1 VSAVPN
7 PDPVIDAALEYAA
20 RGWRVLPIGP
30 GKKSPP
36 MDAWQHAATT
46 DPATITA
53 WWTGLYRGYGIGIA
67 TGEASGLFVLDVDTD
82 GGKRGDE
89 SLADLEATYG
99 RLPDTREVLT
109 GSGGRH
115 LYFRWPD
122 GVDIRNDQS
131 GRLGLGL
138 DIRGEGGQV
147 LAPPTVHPNGRVYA
161 HELSS
166 PDDLADPPAWLVE
179 LLTKPNA
186 KQPRRAKAPRLGGDL
201 PGDIYATQVTWPDL
215 LNELGAAYLDE
226 RHERTTGT
234 TYELWARPPLPN
246 EHDYKP
252 HTSATLYYKGSDVLK
267 VFTSNWRA
275 YDPDTGELR
284 YQLEAEATYTRFGL
298 YATVHH
304 GGDMAAAA
312 RHLAE
317 QQTDE
322 PQVEHEAAQPDD
334 PWPPL
339 IPLVED
345 HEPPPFPL
353 WTLPD
358 WMTDHVQQVAD
369 DIQVAHDLPA
379 VLGLGVGSVAA
390 LGNVKLRYPRQNWT
404 QPLNLFIAAALAPSA
419 GKSPAKNYMFKPLDD
434 LEQQRMRNA
443 AQRRMRADSERQ
455 ILEKRRRN
463 LEDKAAKG
471 DDEALYDALAVAE
484 QIAALD
490 VVPSGRMLADNATVE
505 ALGVVL
511 AEAGGSVG
519 VVSAEGGIFDIIGG
533 LYNDGG
539 GANFD
544 LYLEGWGGGRY
555 TVDRVK
561 RAPINVPSANLA
573 VACTI
578 QHDVLDQ
585 VGAKRAF
592 AGRGLTA
599 RFLMVMPPSNVGYRD
614 RLRHA
619 TDAAEIAARY
629 EAAIVRLAERCHGG
643 RIELVLAGPPS
654 DRFAEWDQQ
663 LEYRCAPGADLVHMR
678 EWVGK
683 LRANV
688 LRLAG
693 ILHLLDGRTDTDI
706 DDDTVIRAL
715 ALGDYFLAHAQ
726 AVMDRWGADQTAVK
740 AVEAVEWM
748 QRQGA
753 GEFTVRDMY
762 TALRR
767 VFPTAE
773 DTRGPLELLTE
784 RGWVRPLFDGP
795 LVFGRRGVPSPRF
808 QIRPEV
814 VDNPVSSSF
823 RNNHAAH
830 ANHAH
835 KGEVDDH
842 LPTSNSPSP
851 SPPTPAHGPHG
862 PHDPPRPSEPVT
874 ATESGDWLRSAIE
887 ALDHDAIANA
897 GSSLL

>member
-1 VSAVPN
+1 MALPDST
-7 PDPVIDAALEYAA
+7 DPVIDAAIEYAA

-67 TGEASGLFVLDVDTD
+67 TGAASGLFVLDVDTD
-82 GGKRGDE
+82 NGKRGDE

-99 RLPDTREVLT
+99 RLPDTREILT

-115 LYFRWPD
+115 LYFRWPA

-147 LAPPTVHPNGRVYA
+147 LAPPTVHPNGRIYA

-166 PDDLADPPAWLVE
+166 PDDLADPPDWLVE
-179 LLTKPNA
+179 LLTKTND

-201 PGDIYATQVTWPDL
+201 PGDLYATQITWPDL
-215 LNELGAAYLDE
+215 LAELGATYIDE
-226 RHERTTGT
+226 RRERTTGT
-234 TYELWARPPLPN
+234 TYELWARPALPN

-284 YQLEAEATYTRFGL
+284 YQLQADATYTRFGL

-312 RHLAE
+312 RHLAA
-317 QQTDE
+317 QQAEE
-322 PQVEHEAAQPDD
+322 PPVEHVAAEPDD

-345 HEPPPFPL
+345 RDPPAFPI
-353 WTLPD
+353 WTLPAWIAD
-358 WMTDHVQQVAD
+358 YAQHVAD
-369 DIQVAHDLPA
+369 DLQVAPDLPA
-379 VLGLGVGSVAA
+379 VLGLGALSVAA

-404 QPLNLFIAAALAPSA
+404 QPLNLFVTAALAPSA
-419 GKSPAKNYMFKPLDD
+419 GKSPAKNAMFAPLEE
-434 LEQQRMRNA
+434 LEQRRIRNA

-484 QIAALD
+484 QLAALD
-490 VVPSGRMLADNATVE
+490 IVPSGRLLADNATVE
-505 ALGVVL
+505 ALGITL
-511 AEAGGSVG
+511 AEAGGNIA
-519 VVSAEGGIFDIIGG
+519 VVSAEGGIFDIIAG
-533 LYNDGG
+533 LYNEGG
-539 GANFD
+539 TNFD

-573 VACTI
+573 VICTI
-578 QHDVLDQ
+578 QHSTLDE
-585 VGAKRAF
+585 VGARRAF

-599 RFLMVMPPSNVGYRD
+599 RFLMVMPPSNVGTRD
-614 RLRHA
+614 RLRIAEDA
-619 TDAAEIAARY
+619 THHQAVYAATLD
-629 EAAIVRLAERCHGG
+629 RLAERCTS
-643 RIELVLAGPPS
+643 RIELTLAGPPS
-654 DRFAEWDQQ
+654 DRFAHWDQQ
-663 LEYRCAPGADLVHMR
+663 LEHRCADGADLAHMR

-688 LRLAG
+688 LRVAG
-693 ILHLLDGRTDTDI
+693 LLHLADGHHHTDI
-706 DDDTVIRAL
+706 DDDTVRRAI

-726 AVMDRWGADQTAVK
+726 AVMDRWGADESAVRARTAVD
-740 AVEAVEWM
+740 WLR
-748 QRQGA
+748 RQTS
-753 GEFTVRDMY
+753 GEFTVRDLYGAM
-762 TALRR
+762 RR
-767 VFPTAE
+767 LFPTVE
-773 DTRGPLELLTE
+773 DTRAPLELLAE
-784 RGWVRPLFDGP
+784 RGWIRPLFDGP
-795 LVFGRRGVPSPRF
+795 LVLGRRGVASPRF
-808 QIRPEV
+808 QIRPEL
-814 VDNPVSSSF
+814 VDNTDSVTVSSQSC
-823 RNNHAAH
+823 AH
-830 ANHAH
+830 ARHAR
-835 KGEVDDH
+835 KGEVEH
-842 LPTSNSPSP
+842 PLPTSEET
-851 SPPTPAHGPHG
+851 SPPPRGRAHDAHGAQPTQPAPPPPAATQREHAE
-862 PHDPPRPSEPVT
+862 PDPAP
-874 ATESGDWLRSAIE
+874 
-887 ALDHDAIANA
+887 
-897 GSSLL
+897 GSYLL